1 MEDKIIVPCPSA
13 CVNVRSCFALAHIRG
28 SMRFDSAMAKG
39 MSPAQIPPSRAS
51 PAKLHSTPFG
61 AWGHRRSDCTARAP
75 TNK

>member
-39 MSPAQIPPSRAS
+39 HVAGSDSAFAGFAREAS
-51 PAKLHSTPFG
+51 FNSLWGVGASEERLHRTGP
-61 AWGHRRSDCTARAP
+61 H
-75 TNK
+75 K